1 MKDDLQTENDA
12 QAEKSDASR
21 EESVSRYVDRDLSW
35 LEFNRRVLH
44 EALDSRTPLLERLQ
58 FLKIFTTNLDE
69 FFMKRIG
76 AVMHR
81 QSEKDSQPHGDRE
94 PLVQR
99 LKAIHDMVVP
109 MVSDRANCLRD
120 QILPQLAENNIQLLD
135 WNDLTDTERDQA
147 NSHFQNSVFPI
158 LTPQSVDH
166 SHPFPFMS
174 NLSLSLA
181 IRLRNPLTEE
191 RLFARVKVPKLL
203 PQWIELDAGPTGSRR
218 FIDLR
223 TIIFHNLSFLFPGMT
238 IQNVM
243 TLRVTRSAEIDYDD
257 EDSDDLLE
265 LVTEEVRQRRLQ
277 RVVRLEHS
285 PTDDRWL
292 LDTVVEQLE
301 LPPEQVYEMPDS
313 YDYVDFNQIASL
325 DFPDLHYTPWSP
337 TVPSSL
343 VANDADIFALI
354 RSGDVMVHHPYE
366 SFDASVSRFV
376 RAAVEDEN
384 VLAIKMA
391 VYRTSEDSPFLPL
404 LIQAA
409 ERGKQVACLVEL
421 KARFDEHRNI
431 RWANALEDAGVH
443 VVYGLAGVKTHSKTM
458 IVVRREPDGLRSYA
472 HIGSGNYNPQT
483 AKLYTDLGL
492 FTCRPEI
499 TEDVVEL
506 FHSLTGRSIKYDYE
520 QLLVAPVNMKE
531 QFLEMIEGEQRAHEV
546 GKPARIIA
554 KMNQIQDPDICEALY
569 RASQSGL
576 KIDLII
582 RGFSVLRP
590 GVPGLSPT
598 IRVISIIGR
607 FLEHSRIF
615 YFQNGANDPV
625 NGLFFTGSADWMV
638 RNLESRV
645 EAITPVDSRQFRER
659 LWEILQLSLADQ
671 RQAWDM
677 LPDGTYVQRWP
688 KNNIEDAANI
698 GVQQVLMERSRQRN
712 ETNPI

>member
-1 MKDDLQTENDA
+1 MKNDLQAMNKRS
-12 QAEKSDASR
+12 EKASAPTVD
-21 EESVSRYVDRDLSW
+21 SVSRYVDRDLSW

-81 QSEKDSQPHGDRE
+81 QSEKDAQLHGDRE
-94 PLVQR
+94 PLVKR
-99 LKAIHDMVVP
+99 LKAIHDMVAP
-109 MVSDRANCLRD
+109 MVSDRTNCLRD
-120 QILPQLAENNIQLLD
+120 QILPQLAENKIQLLD
-135 WNDLTDTERDQA
+135 WNDLTDSEREHA
-147 NSHFQNSVFPI
+147 NAHFQNNVFPI

-181 IRLRNPLTEE
+181 IRLKNPFTEE

-203 PQWIELDAGPTGSRR
+203 PQWIELEPGPTGVRR

-325 DFPDLHYTPWSP
+325 DIPDLHYTPWSP
-337 TVPSSL
+337 TVPLPL
-343 VANDADIFALI
+343 VADDADIFALI
-354 RSGDVMVHHPYE
+354 RSGDVLVHHPYE

-483 AKLYTDLGL
+483 AKVYTDLGL

-499 TEDVVEL
+499 TDDVVEL

-531 QFLEMIEGEQRAHEV
+531 KFLEMIESEQRAYEA
-546 GKPARIIA
+546 GKPAQIIA

-576 KIDLII
+576 NIDLIV

-590 GVPGLSPT
+590 GVAGLSPT
-598 IRVISIIGR
+598 IRVISVIGR

-615 YFQNGANDPV
+615 YFRNGAEDPV

-645 EAITPVDSRQFRER
+645 EAITPVESRAFRER
-659 LWEILQLSLADQ
+659 LWEILQLSLSDQ
-671 RQAWDM
+671 RQTWDM
-677 LPDGTYVQRWP
+677 HPDGSYVQRTP
-688 KNNIEDAANI
+688 GKDPENPANI

-712 ETNPI
+712 ESTPI

>member
-1 MKDDLQTENDA
+1 MKEDIRVVGESGSRRTADLP
-12 QAEKSDASR
+12 
-21 EESVSRYVDRDLSW
+21 RYVDRDLSW

-58 FLKIFTTNLDE
+58 FLSIFTSNLDE

-76 AVMHR
+76 VVMHR
-81 QSEKDSQPHGDRE
+81 QSEKGAQLHADSE

-99 LKAIHDMVVP
+99 LKAIHDTVVP
-109 MVSDRANCLRD
+109 MLDDRAACLR
-120 QILPQLAENNIQLLD
+120 QQLLPQLLDQGIYLLD
-135 WNDLTDTERDQA
+135 WKDLTDTERDQA
-147 NSHFQNSVFPI
+147 NVHFQNNVFPV

-174 NLSLSLA
+174 NLSVSLA
-181 IRLRNPLTEE
+181 IRLKNPFSEE

-203 PQWIELDAGPTGSRR
+203 PQWIELNSEDSSVRR
-218 FIDLR
+218 FVDLR
-223 TIIFHNLSFLFPGMT
+223 TIIYHNLSYLFPGMT

-243 TLRVTRSAEIDYDD
+243 TLRITRSAEIDYDD
-257 EDSDDLLE
+257 DESDDLLE

-301 LPPEQVYEMPDS
+301 LPPEQVYEMPDN
-313 YDYVDFNQIASL
+313 YDYVDFHQIASL
-325 DFPDLHYTPWSP
+325 DIRNLRFPSWSP
-337 TVPSSL
+337 TVPSAL
-343 VANDADIFALI
+343 ADDAADIFALI
-354 RSGDVMVHHPYE
+354 RSGDMLIHHPYE

-391 VYRTSEDSPFLPL
+391 VYRTSDDSPFLPL

-443 VVYGLAGVKTHSKTM
+443 VVYGLAGVKTHTKTTL
-458 IVVRREPDGLRSYA
+458 VVRREPDGLRSYV

-483 AKLYTDLGL
+483 AKVYTDLGL
-492 FTCRPEI
+492 FTCQPEI

-520 QLLVAPVNMKE
+520 KLLVAPVNMKE
-531 QFLEMIEGEQRAHEV
+531 EFLKMIRAEQESHES
-546 GKPARIIA
+546 GRPAQIIA

-569 RASQSGL
+569 TASQAGL
-576 KIDLII
+576 PIDLIV

-598 IRVISIIGR
+598 IRLVSVIGR

-615 YFQNGANDPV
+615 YFRNGAADPIE
-625 NGLFFTGSADWMV
+625 GRFFIGSADWMV

-645 EAITPVDSRQFRER
+645 EAITPVAGRPFRER
-659 LWEILQLSLADQ
+659 LWEILQLALTDQ
-671 RQAWDM
+671 RQVWDM
-677 LPDGTYVQRWP
+677 QPDGSYVQRKP
-688 KNNIEDAANI
+688 GEDLHDPVNL
-698 GVQQVLMERSRQRN
+698 GTQQVLMERARQRN
-712 ETNPI
+712 ESNP

>member
-1 MKDDLQTENDA
+1 MDKHSIKAAPPVTDPLP
-12 QAEKSDASR
+12 
-21 EESVSRYVDRDLSW
+21 RYVDRDLSW

-44 EALDSRTPLLERLQ
+44 EATDPRTPLLERLQ
-58 FLKIFTTNLDE
+58 FLNIFTTNLDE

-76 AVMHR
+76 AVMYRH
-81 QSEKDSQPHGDRE
+81 SEKDAQPHGDSE

-99 LKAIHDMVVP
+99 LKAIHDTVVP
-109 MVSDRANCLRD
+109 MVDDRAGCLRK
-120 QILPQLAENNIQLLD
+120 QILPQLSGNNIRLLD
-135 WNDLTDTERDQA
+135 WDDLTDGEREHA
-147 NSHFQNSVFPI
+147 NTHFQNSVFPI

-174 NLSLSLA
+174 NLSVSLA
-181 IRLRNPLTEE
+181 IRLKNPFTEE

-203 PQWIELDAGPTGSRR
+203 PQWIELEAGPTGVRR

-257 EDSDDLLE
+257 EDSCDLLE

-313 YDYVDFNQIASL
+313 YDYVDFHQIASL
-325 DFPDLHYTPWSP
+325 DIPELHYTPWSP

-343 VANDADIFALI
+343 VDDDADIFALI
-354 RSGDVMVHHPYE
+354 RSGDVLVHHPYE

-376 RAAVEDEN
+376 RAAVKDEN
-384 VLAIKMA
+384 VLAIKMV

-443 VVYGLAGVKTHSKTM
+443 VVYGLSGVKTHSKTM
-458 IVVRREPDGLRSYA
+458 IVVRREPDGLRSYV

-483 AKLYTDLGL
+483 AKVYTDLGL

-499 TEDVVEL
+499 ADDVIEL

-531 QFLEMIEGEQRAHEV
+531 KFLEMIEAEQRAHET
-546 GKPARIIA
+546 GKPAHIIA
-554 KMNQIQDPDICEALY
+554 KMNQIQDPAICEALY
-569 RASQSGL
+569 RASQSGVN
-576 KIDLII
+576 IDLII
-582 RGFSVLRP
+582 RGFSILRP
-590 GVPGLSPT
+590 GVPELSPT
-598 IRVISIIGR
+598 IRVISVVGR

-615 YFQNGANDPV
+615 YFRNGAEDPV
-625 NGLFFTGSADWMV
+625 NGLFFIGSADWMV

-645 EAITPVDSRQFRER
+645 EAITPVESRPFRER
-659 LWEILQLSLADQ
+659 LWEILQLSLSDQ

-677 LPDGTYVQRWP
+677 HPDGSYVQRSP
-688 KNNIEDAANI
+688 GKDPEDPANL
-698 GVQQVLMERSRQRN
+698 GVQQILMERTRQRN
-712 ETNPI
+712 ESNPI

>member
-1 MKDDLQTENDA
+1 MKDELRIAEPQV
-12 QAEKSDASR
+12 EKSSVPSP
-21 EESVSRYVDRDLSW
+21 ESLPRYVDRDLSW

-44 EALDSRTPLLERLQ
+44 EALDPRTPLLERLQ
-58 FLKIFTTNLDE
+58 FLNIFTSNLDE

-81 QSEKDSQPHGDRE
+81 HSEKDAQPHADSE

-99 LKAIHDMVVP
+99 LKAIHDTVSP
-109 MVSDRANCLRD
+109 MLNDRENCLRN
-120 QILPQLAENNIQLLD
+120 QILPQLHERGIQLLD
-135 WNDLTDTERDQA
+135 WNDLTDHERDQA
-147 NSHFQNSVFPI
+147 NSHFQNNVFPV

-174 NLSLSLA
+174 NLSVSLA
-181 IRLRNPLTEE
+181 IRLKNPFTEE

-203 PQWIELDAGPTGSRR
+203 PQWIELETNPDGVRR

-243 TLRVTRSAEIDYDD
+243 TLRITRSAEIDYDD

-301 LPPEQVYEMPDS
+301 LPPEQVYEMPDN
-313 YDYVDFNQIASL
+313 YDYVDFHKIASL
-325 DFPDLHYTPWSP
+325 DIPELRYPPWSP
-337 TVPSSL
+337 TVPTPL
-343 VANDADIFALI
+343 ADDDADIFALI
-354 RSGDVMVHHPYE
+354 RAGDVMVHHPYE

-499 TEDVVEL
+499 TDDVVEL

-531 QFLEMIEGEQRAHEV
+531 KFLDMIRAEQRAHEA
-546 GKPARIIA
+546 GKPAHIIA

-569 RASQSGL
+569 NASQAGV

-582 RGFSVLRP
+582 RGFSILRP
-590 GVPGLSPT
+590 GTAGLSPT
-598 IRVISIIGR
+598 IRVISVIGR

-615 YFQNGANDPV
+615 YFRNAQEDPV

-645 EAITPVDSRQFRER
+645 EAITPVEALPFRER
-659 LWEILQLSLADQ
+659 LWEILQLSLSDQ

-677 LPDGTYVQRWP
+677 QPDGSYIQRTAGNDP
-688 KNNIEDAANI
+688 QDPANQ
-698 GVQQVLMERSRQRN
+698 GVQQVLMERARQRS
-712 ETNPI
+712 E

>member
-1 MKDDLQTENDA
+1 MKEDLRTIETSDQDA
-12 QAEKSDASR
+12 DALDFPR
-21 EESVSRYVDRDLSW
+21 FVDRDLSW

-44 EALDSRTPLLERLQ
+44 EAIDLRTPLLERLQ
-58 FLKIFTTNLDE
+58 FLSIFTTNLDE

-76 AVMHR
+76 AMMLR
-81 QSEKDSQPHGDRE
+81 QLEKDGQLHADSEPH
-94 PLVQR
+94 VQR
-99 LKAIHDMVVP
+99 LKAIQDMVVP
-109 MVSDRANCLRD
+109 MLDQRADCLRE
-120 QILPQLAENNIQLLD
+120 QLIPKLAEQGIHLLD
-135 WNDLTDTERDQA
+135 WEELTEQEQAQA
-147 NSHFQNSVFPI
+147 NTHFQNNVFPI

-174 NLSLSLA
+174 NLSVSLA
-181 IRLRNPLTEE
+181 IRLSNPLSEE

-203 PQWIELDAGPTGSRR
+203 PQWIELETPATGIRR

-223 TIIFHNLSFLFPGMT
+223 TIIYHNLSSLFPGMT
-238 IQNVM
+238 IQKVM

-301 LPPEQVYEMPDS
+301 LPPEQVYEMPDD
-313 YDYVDFNQIASL
+313 YDYVDFHQIASL
-325 DFPDLHYTPWSP
+325 DIPTFRFAPWSP
-337 TVPSSL
+337 TVPSAL
-343 VANDADIFALI
+343 AQEEADIFALI
-354 RSGDVMVHHPYE
+354 RDGDVMVHHPYE
-366 SFDASVSRFV
+366 SFDASVARFL
-376 RAAVEDEN
+376 RTAVEDEN

-391 VYRTSEDSPFLPL
+391 VYRTSDDSPFLPL

-409 ERGKQVACLVEL
+409 EQGKQVACLVEL

-431 RWANALEDAGVH
+431 RWANALEDSGVH
-443 VVYGLAGVKTHSKTM
+443 VVYGLTGVKTHTKTT

-483 AKLYTDLGL
+483 AKVYTDLGL
-492 FTCRPEI
+492 FTCRPELAD
-499 TEDVVEL
+499 DVVEL
-506 FHSLTGRSIKYDYE
+506 FHSLTGRSIKHDYE
-520 QLLVAPVNMKE
+520 RLLVAPINMKE
-531 QFLEMIEGEQRAHEV
+531 QFLQMIRDEQQAHEE
-546 GKPARIIA
+546 GRPANIIA

-569 RASQSGL
+569 TASQAGL
-576 KIDLII
+576 PIDLII

-590 GVPGLSPT
+590 GVVGLSPT
-598 IRVISIIGR
+598 IRVVSIIGR

-615 YFQNGANDPV
+615 YFRNGEQDPV
-625 NGLFFTGSADWMV
+625 AGRFFIGSADWMV

-645 EAITPVDSRQFRER
+645 EAITPIDPRPFRER
-659 LWEILQLSLADQ
+659 LWEILQSMLADQ

-677 LPDGTYVQRWP
+677 QSDGTYIQRTP
-688 KNNIEDAANI
+688 GEDLDDLANQ
-698 GVQQVLMERSRQRN
+698 GAQQVQMERARQRN
-712 ETNPI
+712 ESNLK

>member
-1 MKDDLQTENDA
+1 MEDDLHTMN
-12 QAEKSDASR
+12 EKSEKAPVPAINSLP
-21 EESVSRYVDRDLSW
+21 RYVDRDLSW

-44 EALDSRTPLLERLQ
+44 EALDPRTPLLERLQ

-81 QSEKDSQPHGDRE
+81 QSEKDAQLHGDVE

-109 MVSDRANCLRD
+109 MVSNRANCLRD
-120 QILPQLAENNIQLLD
+120 EILPQLSKNQIQLLD
-135 WNDLTDTERDQA
+135 WNDLTDSEREQA
-147 NSHFQNSVFPI
+147 NTHFQNNVFPI

-174 NLSLSLA
+174 NLSVSLA
-181 IRLRNPLTEE
+181 IRLKNPFTEE

-203 PQWIELDAGPTGSRR
+203 PQWIELDTEPDDARR

-223 TIIFHNLSFLFPGMT
+223 SIIFHNLSFLFPGMT

-257 EDSDDLLE
+257 EDSHDLLE

-285 PTDDRWL
+285 TTDDRWL

-325 DFPDLHYTPWSP
+325 DIPDLHYIPWSP
-337 TVPSSL
+337 TVPSPL
-343 VANDADIFALI
+343 VDDDADIFALI
-354 RSGDVMVHHPYE
+354 RSGDVLVHHPYE

-376 RAAVEDEN
+376 RTAVEDEN

-483 AKLYTDLGL
+483 AKVYTDLGL

-499 TEDVVEL
+499 TDDVVEL

-531 QFLEMIEGEQRAHEV
+531 KFLEMIQAEQRAHEM
-546 GKPARIIA
+546 GKPAQIIA

-569 RASQSGL
+569 LASQSGL
-576 KIDLII
+576 NIDLIV

-615 YFQNGANDPV
+615 YFRNCADDPV

-645 EAITPVDSRQFRER
+645 EAITPVESRAFRER
-659 LWEILQLSLADQ
+659 LWEILQLSLSDQ

-677 LPDGTYVQRWP
+677 RSDGSYVQR
-688 KNNIEDAANI
+688 ITGDDRGDAANQ
-698 GVQQVLMERSRQRN
+698 GVQQVLMERSRLRS
-712 ETNPI
+712 ESNPI